1 MILQQA
7 PLPDPFNQIFTYVHQ
22 LLDYKLGLFESMGM
36 NLFRGFSVILL
47 AWFGIKSALSA
58 ASGGSG
64 FHFARFVDLLF
75 VISLGFTM
83 LTFYTSPLPKIGY
96 SFAELVTQQTQSL
109 AKSIGADS
117 DSQIIQAVT
126 QSEEELGTPPGVFSF
141 HEELTYFVVFVLLA
155 SVQAVTVMVVA
166 YGLIATA
173 VCILVGP
180 IFIPFFIVPGMD
192 WLFWGWFKSFLQF
205 AFYQVIANAFI
216 FVVARLILG
225 FLAVTGPVTLDNA
238 TLLMPALFMFL
249 LTSIYGLIKI
259 PSLTSSIFTGRSGDF
274 VIPL

>member
-1 MILQQA
+1 MMLPGPI
-7 PLPDPFNQIFTYVHQ
+7 PDPFNQIFTYVNQ
-22 LLDYKLGLFESMGM
+22 LLDSKLAVFEGMGIGL
-36 NLFRGFSVILL
+36 LRGFAVILL

-64 FHFARFVDLLF
+64 FHFARFVDLLLI
-75 VISLGFTM
+75 ISLGFTM
-83 LTFYTSPLPKIGY
+83 LTFYSHPLPGVGY
-96 SFAELVTQQTQSL
+96 SFAELVTQQAEYLSN
-109 AKSIGADS
+109 SVGADY
-117 DSQIIQAVT
+117 DSQIIEAIS
-126 QSEEELGTPPGVFSF
+126 QSEEQLGNPPGVFSF
-141 HEELTYFVVFVLLA
+141 HEELIYFVVILLLA
-155 SVQAVTVMVVA
+155 AVQAVTVMVVA

-205 AFYQVIANAFI
+205 SFYQVIANAFI

-225 FLAVTGPVTLDNA
+225 FLTVTGPVNLDNA
-238 TLLMPALFMFL
+238 ATLMPALFMFL

>member
-1 MILQQA
+1 MILQG

-22 LLDYKLGLFESMGM
+22 LLDYKLTLFESMGM
-36 NLFRGFSVILL
+36 NLLRGFAVILL
-47 AWFGIKSALSA
+47 AWFGIKAALSSA
-58 ASGGSG
+58 QGGEG
-64 FHFARFVDLLF
+64 FHFARFVDLIL
-75 VISLGFTM
+75 IIALGFTM
-83 LTFYTSPLPKIGY
+83 MTFYNSPLPHVGY

-117 DSQIIQAVT
+117 DTQIIQAIS
-126 QSEEELGTPPGVFSF
+126 QSEAELGNPPGIFSF
-141 HEELTYFVVFVLLA
+141 HEELTYFVVFLLLA
-155 SVQAVTVMVVA
+155 AVQAVTVMVVA

-205 AFYQVIANAFI
+205 SFYQVIANAFI
-216 FVVARLILG
+216 FIVARLILG
-225 FLAVTGPVTLDNA
+225 FLAVTGPVNLDNA

-249 LTSIYGLIKI
+249 LTAIYGLIKI

>member
-1 MILQQA
+1 MLVPGPI
-7 PLPDPFNQIFTYVHQ
+7 PDPFNQIFMYVRQ
-22 LLDYKLGLFESMGM
+22 LLDGKLGLFENMGL
-36 NLFRGFSVILL
+36 NLLRGFAIILL
-47 AWFGIKSALSA
+47 AWFGIKSAVSA

-64 FHFARFVDLLF
+64 FHFARFVDLLLI
-75 VISLGFTM
+75 ISLGFTM
-83 LTFYTSPLPKIGY
+83 LIFYSHPLPKVGY
-96 SFAELVTQQTQSL
+96 SFADLVTQQTQSL
-109 AKSIGADS
+109 AESIGEDS
-117 DSQIIQAVT
+117 YTQIIEAVT
-126 QSEEELGTPPGVFSF
+126 KSEEELGTPPGVFSF
-141 HEELTYFVVFVLLA
+141 HEELTYFVVFILLA
-155 SVQAVTVMVVA
+155 CVQAVTVMIVA

-249 LTSIYGLIKI
+249 LTAIYGLIKI

>member
-1 MILQQA
+1 MLVPGPI
-7 PLPDPFNQIFTYVHQ
+7 PDPFNQIFTAVTQ
-22 LLDYKLGLFESMGM
+22 LLNGKLAIFQNAGL
-36 NLFRGFSVILL
+36 NLLRGFAVILF

-58 ASGGSG
+58 GSGGSG
-64 FHFARFVDLLF
+64 FHFARFVDLVLI
-75 VISLGFTM
+75 VALGFTM
-83 LTFYTSPLPKIGY
+83 LTFYSSPIPHVGY
-96 SFAELVTQQTQSL
+96 SFAELVSQEGLTLSQD
-109 AKSIGADS
+109 IGGNMDQ
-117 DSQIIQAVT
+117 QIIDAVT
-126 QSEEELGTPPGVFSF
+126 NSEEQLGTPPGVFSF

-155 SVQAVTVMVVA
+155 CVQAVTVMVVA